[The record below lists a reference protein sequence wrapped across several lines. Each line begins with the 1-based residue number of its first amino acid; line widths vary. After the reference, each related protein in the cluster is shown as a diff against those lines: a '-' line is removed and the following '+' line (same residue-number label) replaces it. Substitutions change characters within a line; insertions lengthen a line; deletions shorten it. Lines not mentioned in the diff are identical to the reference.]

1 MCHLDSIL
9 LFEKHLS
16 LCPKSPLFRTAM
28 ATTSWCFLVFFSCKT
43 FSGRFLS
50 SEQKIILCSKAS
62 NWQVFLDIGV
72 LNLRSSHTRAYL
84 YLEPSFCRV
93 FQGDTFVTENPSS
106 LLLRFQKFVTDATP
120 LWKMIE
126 TRGQSVYFPQ
136 TKSEIEPRLSISNL
150 VKARHRFDPLVG
162 YSWNASERERR

>member
-1 MCHLDSIL
+1 MPKFLLCVIWILYYYLRSISLCALNPPYLELPWLLLLGVLFLQDVFWSIL
-9 LFEKHLS
+9 VVRAKNN
-16 LCPKSPLFRTAM
+16 
-28 ATTSWCFLVFFSCKT
+28 LVFKSIK
-43 FSGRFLS
+43 
-50 SEQKIILCSKAS
+50 
-62 NWQVFLDIGV
+62 LDMGV

-126 TRGQSVYFPQ
+126 TRGQFVYFPQ